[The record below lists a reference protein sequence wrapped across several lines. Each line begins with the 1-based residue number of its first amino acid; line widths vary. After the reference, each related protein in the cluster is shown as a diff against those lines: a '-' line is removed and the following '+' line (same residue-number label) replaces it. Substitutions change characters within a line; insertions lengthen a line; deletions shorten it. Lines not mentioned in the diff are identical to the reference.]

1 MKDRR
6 WGEADHYTAL
16 HRFPALR
23 GKIPEI
29 ISSGTRISSAH
40 YTPIRKRKRGKHAV
54 PLAGTTSLPAT
65 DLRSRL
71 LQSPAALLDTTMD
84 QLRTLILVHEA
95 GTALAAARLLGREQS
110 SVQKQLDT
118 LNRNFKQLCG
128 EPLVIKQGRGKHVL
142 FTASGN
148 AFVEIARD
156 TLQDWLDGVHESR
169 RLRGEM
175 VTVGTTRFTL
185 GFLVA
190 AGEHVADEFHERG
203 IELRVT
209 HLRTRELL
217 AALRTKQADLVC
229 GSVLISDDDQE
240 ALADFDVMEWRRS
253 GLSLVTNLTAEQL
266 PNRVIGVSDLRSVPL
281 VIPASGLIS
290 GFLHGWF
297 GTDFREKLDIAAE
310 IDDVRY
316 GFDLLRSELLHGC
329 MIVTQ
334 GVGEAAGDGRL
345 PEGRGLRTVEL
356 VNDIGPRMHVLVG
369 AFTRR
374 GERQSYYAEHPLNL
388 LWRALELENAKWKRG
403 ELSTAKAS

>member
-1 MKDRR
+1 
-6 WGEADHYTAL
+6 
-16 HRFPALR
+16 
-23 GKIPEI
+23 
-29 ISSGTRISSAH
+29 
-40 YTPIRKRKRGKHAV
+40 
-54 PLAGTTSLPAT
+54 
-65 DLRSRL
+65 
-71 LQSPAALLDTTMD
+71 MD
-84 QLRTLILVHEA
+84 QLRTLILVHEV

-118 LNRNFKQLCG
+118 LNRNFTELCG
-128 EPLVIKQGRGKHVL
+128 EPLVIKQGRGKAVL
-142 FTASGN
+142 FTASGDS
-148 AFVEIARD
+148 FVAIARD
-156 TLQDWLDGVHESR
+156 TLRDWLDGVHESR
-169 RLRGEM
+169 RLRGET

-185 GFLVA
+185 GFLVT
-190 AGEHVADEFHERG
+190 AGEHVAEEFHERG

-229 GSVLISDDDQE
+229 GSVLIYEDDHA

-253 GLSLVTNLTAEQL
+253 GLSLATNLSYEQL
-266 PNRVIGVSDLRSVPL
+266 PNQVVGVSELASVPL
-281 VIPASGLIS
+281 VVPASGLIS

-297 GTDFREKLDIAAE
+297 GADYREKLDIAAE

-345 PEGRGLRTVEL
+345 PEGQGLRTIEL
-356 VNDIGPRMHVLVG
+356 VNDIGPKMQVLVG
-369 AFTRR
+369 AFVRR

-388 LWRALELENAKWKRG
+388 LWTALELENAKWKRG
-403 ELSTAKAS
+403 ELTTAKAS

>member
-1 MKDRR
+1 
-6 WGEADHYTAL
+6 
-16 HRFPALR
+16 
-23 GKIPEI
+23 
-29 ISSGTRISSAH
+29 
-40 YTPIRKRKRGKHAV
+40 V
-54 PLAGTTSLPAT
+54 PLAGTTSLSAT

-84 QLRTLILVHEA
+84 QLRTLIMVHEV

-128 EPLVIKQGRGKHVL
+128 EPLVIKQGRGKEVL
-142 FTASGN
+142 FTASGG

-156 TLQDWLDGVHESR
+156 TLRDWLDGVHESR

-185 GFLVA
+185 GFLA
-190 AGEHVADEFHERG
+190 NAGEHVAEEFQERG

-209 HLRTRELL
+209 HLRTSQLL
-217 AALRTKQADLVC
+217 DALRTKQADLVC
-229 GSVLISDDDQE
+229 GSVLIAVDDDT
-240 ALADFDVMEWRRS
+240 ALAEFDVMEWRRS
-253 GLSLVTNLTAEQL
+253 GLSLVTNLSSEQL
-266 PNRVIGVSDLRSVPL
+266 PNRALRASELPAVPL
-281 VIPASGLIS
+281 VVPASGLIS
-290 GFLHGWF
+290 GFLHGWY

-345 PEGRGLRTVEL
+345 PEGQGLRTIEL
-356 VNDIGPRMHVLVG
+356 VNDVGPKMQVLVG

-388 LWRALELENAKWKRG
+388 LWTALELENAKWKRG
-403 ELSTAKAS
+403 EVSNAKAS

>member
-1 MKDRR
+1 M
-6 WGEADHYTAL
+6 
-16 HRFPALR
+16 
-23 GKIPEI
+23 
-29 ISSGTRISSAH
+29 
-40 YTPIRKRKRGKHAV
+40 
-54 PLAGTTSLPAT
+54 PLAGTASLPAT

-84 QLRTLILVHEA
+84 QMRTLVLVHEL
-95 GTALAAARLLGREQS
+95 GTALAAARSLGREQS

-128 EPLVIKQGRGKHVL
+128 EPLVVKQGRGKRVL
-142 FTASGN
+142 FTASGD

-156 TLQDWLDGVHESR
+156 TLGDWLDGVRESR
-169 RLRGEM
+169 RLRGET

-185 GFLVA
+185 GFLA
-190 AGEHVADEFHERG
+190 NAGEHVAEEFSERG
-203 IELRVT
+203 IDLRVT

-217 AALRTKQADLVC
+217 DALRTKQADLVC
-229 GSVLISDDDQE
+229 GSVLMSEDD
-240 ALADFDVMEWRRS
+240 AVLAEFDVMEWRRS
-253 GLSLVTNLTAEQL
+253 GLSLVTNFSGEQL
-266 PNRVIGVSDLRSVPL
+266 PNRALRASELHAVPL
-281 VIPASGLIS
+281 VVPASGLIS

-297 GTDFREKLDIAAE
+297 GTDFRDKLDIAAE

-345 PEGRGLRTVEL
+345 PEGQGLRTIEL
-356 VNDIGPRMHVLVG
+356 VNDVGPKMQVLVG

-374 GERQSYYAEHPLNL
+374 GERQGYYAEHPLNL
-388 LWRALELENAKWKRG
+388 LWTALELENAKWKRG
-403 ELSTAKAS
+403 EASAAKAS